1 MINRRS
7 VLAGAGTGVL
17 AATAGC
23 LDFLLGNEPLEYTAE
38 PVLPAEATLESTGY
52 AEYQSGWQRVTEEAA
67 GREIAASAWSVAYTN
82 EVTIQ
87 GQSRD
92 AAVFAAISMPEMSV
106 GGKAMNPLAD
116 MDTDELL
123 EELGGELEGEFD
135 GLAEPQP
142 TGESFALGIL
152 GANRTVD
159 EFASEAQFEDERL
172 EITLWVTKFTH
183 DDDLIVLVGG
193 FPTQLPDEGVY
204 IEDLMRSVEHP
215 ASRDVPAPET
225 DEGA

>member
-38 PVLPAEATLESTGY
+38 PVLPTEATLESTGY

-67 GREIAASAWSVAYTN
+67 GREIVASAWSVAYTN

-87 GQSRD
+87 EQSRD
-92 AAVFAAISMPEMSV
+92 AAVFAAVSMPKMSV

-123 EELGGELEGEFD
+123 EELGGELESEFD
-135 GLAEPQP
+135 GLADPQP

-159 EFASEAQFEDERL
+159 EFASEAQFEDEHL

-183 DDDLIVLVGG
+183 DDDLIVLIGG

-215 ASRDVPAPET
+215 TSRDVPAPSLE
-225 DEGA
+225 